1 MNRGTA
7 RCAVVGLG
15 GAEPHEGRD
24 GVAYESW
31 EDTEGR
37 RPQDIP
43 LPADLA

>member
-1 MNRGTA
+1 MNRGSA
-7 RCAVVGLG
+7 RCAVVALG

-31 EDTEGR
+31 EDTEGS